1 MFGGNVQNAVIV
13 GDHLYSTVPIMGMD
27 VQFVVKIKIQPV
39 SRNMELW
46 MKIPFRHLATLAE
59 QIMIWREGIYY
70 SLWIETLGMNYKRIK
85 TGYGIKR
92 Y

>member
-1 MFGGNVQNAVIV
+1 MSGFQFL
-13 GDHLYSTVPIMGMD
+13 HMGRPRYRSFHGWFPAHNG
-27 VQFVVKIKIQPV
+27 VQPV
-39 SRNMELW
+39 SRDMELW
-46 MKIPFRHLATLAE
+46 MKILFRHLATLAE